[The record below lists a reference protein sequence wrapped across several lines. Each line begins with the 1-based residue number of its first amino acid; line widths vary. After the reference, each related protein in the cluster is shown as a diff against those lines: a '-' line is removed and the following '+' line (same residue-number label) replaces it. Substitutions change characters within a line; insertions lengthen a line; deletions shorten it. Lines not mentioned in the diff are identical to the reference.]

1 MLNIK
6 KNISINATPEKVWH
20 FLLSLK
26 YSMLMNRS
34 HTKINFP
41 SDFHSESNRKF
52 QIHQNLAIVKYT
64 FNSKIVTKKPFEK
77 LIISKSISDNSA
89 FTHTILYEI
98 HPTNNS
104 IELRYD
110 LGGDFGSKILEMS
123 LKPILHGIIIDE
135 LRNIKSA
142 IESSDER
149 ISHQSR
155 AEKLKPI

>member
-34 HTKINFP
+34 HTKVNFP
-41 SDFHSESNRKF
+41 SDFNFELDSKF
-52 QIHQNLAIVKYT
+52 KIHQNLAIVKYV
-64 FNSKIVTKKPFEK
+64 FDAKIVTKKPFEQLAILKAISDDSKLSHTISYHIK
-77 LIISKSISDNSA
+77 LINRN
-89 FTHTILYEI
+89 L
-98 HPTNNS
+98 
-104 IELRYD
+104 ELKYN
-110 LGGDFGSKILEMS
+110 LSGDFGSTILEMS

-142 IESSDER
+142 IESSDEIITHYNR
-149 ISHQSR
+149 V
-155 AEKLKPI
+155 EKLKPI